1 LVTFIDLC
9 GHEKYLKTTMFGMV
23 GLLPDYAMIVV
34 GANMGVSRMT
44 KEHLAIALALKIPF
58 FIVVTKIDIAPA
70 EVYQKTLETL
80 VKILKS
86 SFVNK
91 KPILM
96 KDGFNTD
103 KITQGIQSGK
113 ICPIFRISNVTGEGI
128 ELLKTFLPNLI
139 SRVKTCGDFKTPED
153 PTHLSIDGEYV
164 VTGVGIVVAGTM
176 KAGTV
181 VMGDILLLGPGK
193 QGEFREVVVKGIHHK
208 RTPVEKAICGQSV
221 CFNIKAV
228 NKKEQLKRSIFRKG
242 MVLVAKEIAP
252 EPVWEFDAQVTILHH
267 ATTIKENY

>member
-1 LVTFIDLC
+1 
-9 GHEKYLKTTMFGMV
+9 MFGMV

-58 FIVVTKIDIAPA
+58 FIVVTKIDIAPP
-70 EVYQKTLETL
+70 EVYQKTIETL

-86 SFVNK
+86 SYVGK
-91 KPILM
+91 MPILI
-96 KDGFNTD
+96 KDGFKTD
-103 KITQGIQSGK
+103 KVTQGIHSGK

-128 ELLKTFLPNLI
+128 EHMKTFLPKLI
-139 SRVKTCGDFKTPED
+139 SRVSSCGEFKSPED

-181 VMGDILLLGPGK
+181 ELGDTLLLGPGK
-193 QGEFREVVVKGIHHK
+193 QGEFREVIVKGIHHK
-208 RTPVEKAICGQSV
+208 RTPVEKVVSGQSV

-228 NKKEQLKRSIFRKG
+228 NKKEQLKRSLFRKG

-252 EPVWEFDAQVTILHH
+252 EPVWEFDA
-267 ATTIKENY
+267 